1 MTEKFEKNLFGG
13 DGKDPRLLLVAAKK
27 AVEAAQ
33 GQLELIRLTGSELQI
48 CIRAD
53 SSEAGDPLIDSLV
66 ALGFDLREPL
76 PVNWK
81 PAPADGVA
89 PDDFYST
96 THHDTEILFDGR
108 WQQLRS
114 PRMDACITQ
123 RESLPTCTKLRDLV
137 EGEPVVVGMD
147 GVRLISQ
154 EQQQDDHSFAFMMN
168 DVSSERRVEIHTR
181 MVADLI
187 RQARQD
193 GQKVVWVPG
202 PVIVHT
208 GASAALS
215 ELVADGW
222 VDAVL
227 SGNAL
232 AVHDI
237 EAELLGTSLGVSVAD
252 GAVVEHGHSHHMRAI
267 NCIRAQGSIKA
278 AVESGVLNGGLM
290 HSLVK
295 HQIPYVLA
303 GSIRDDGPLP
313 ETEMDLIVAQ
323 ERYADLLEDAGLV
336 IVLAT
341 MLHGIGVGNMLPGS
355 VPLVSVDIHPA
366 VATKLSDR
374 GSSHAMGIVT
384 DVGLFVRRLREELAS

>member
-1 MTEKFEKNLFGG
+1 MSSKFEKNLFAGE
-13 DGKDPRLLLVAAKK
+13 GKDPRLLLVAAKK
-27 AVEAAQ
+27 ALEAFQ
-33 GQLELIRLTGSELQI
+33 GEMELVRLTDSDLQI
-48 CIRAD
+48 RIRAATI
-53 SSEAGDPLIDSLV
+53 EVGDSLV
-66 ALGFDLREPL
+66 DQLLSMGFDLRESL
-76 PVNWK
+76 PVCWE

-89 PDDFYST
+89 PENFYST
-96 THHDTEILFDGR
+96 THHDTEILYEDQ
-108 WQQLRS
+108 WQALRFQ
-114 PRMDACITQ
+114 RMDACITQ
-123 RESLPTCTKLRDLV
+123 RDSMLTCTMLRDLV

-147 GVRLISQ
+147 GIRLVTQ
-154 EQQQDDHSFAFMMN
+154 KEVQDDHSFGFMMN
-168 DVSSERRVEIHTR
+168 DVSSERRVANHTR
-181 MVADLI
+181 MVADLM
-187 RQARQD
+187 RKVREA

-208 GASAALS
+208 GASVALAELAA
-215 ELVADGW
+215 EGW

-237 EAELLGTSLGVSVAD
+237 ESELLGTSLGVSVSD
-252 GAVVEHGHSHHMRAI
+252 GSVVAHGHSHHMRAI
-267 NCIRAQGSIKA
+267 NRIRSEGSIKA
-278 AVESGVLNGGLM
+278 AVDSGVLTGGLM

-295 HQIPYVLA
+295 NQIPYVLA

-323 ERYADLLEDAGLV
+323 QQYAEQLKDAGLV

-341 MLHGIGVGNMLPGS
+341 MLHGIGVGNMLPGR

-374 GSSHAMGIVT
+374 GSSHAIGIVT
-384 DVGLFVRRLREELAS
+384 DVGLFVRRLLEELRA

>member
-1 MTEKFEKNLFGG
+1 MSSKFEKNLFASK
-13 DGKDPRLLLVAAKK
+13 GKDPRLLLVAAKK
-27 AVEAAQ
+27 VLEASQAQ
-33 GQLELIRLTGSELQI
+33 MELVRLTRSDLQI

-53 SSEAGDPLIDSLV
+53 SPAVGDSLV
-66 ALGFDLREPL
+66 ETLLPLGFDLREPL
-76 PVNWK
+76 PVSWQA
-81 PAPADGVA
+81 APADGVA
-89 PDDFYST
+89 PDGFYSS
-96 THHDTEILFDGR
+96 THHDTEILFDGC
-108 WQQLRS
+108 WQQLHF

-123 RESLPTCTKLRDLV
+123 RDSLPTCTKLRDLI
-137 EGEPVVVGMD
+137 EGEPVLVGLD
-147 GVRLISQ
+147 GVRLVTQ
-154 EQQQDDHSFAFMMN
+154 KRERDDHSFAFMKN
-168 DVSSERRVEIHTR
+168 DVSSERRVAVHTR

-208 GASAALS
+208 GASTALS
-215 ELVADGW
+215 ELAADGW

-237 EAELLGTSLGVSVAD
+237 EAQLLGTSLGVSVAD
-252 GAVVEHGHSHHMRAI
+252 GSVVEHGHSHHMRAI
-267 NCIRAQGSIKA
+267 NCIRAEGSIKA
-278 AVESGVLNGGLM
+278 AVESGVLTGGLM
-290 HSLVK
+290 HALVQ

-323 ERYADLLEDAGLV
+323 ERYAEHLKDAGLV

-341 MLHGIGVGNMLPGS
+341 MLHGIGVGNMLPGR

-374 GSSHAMGIVT
+374 GSAHAIGIVT
-384 DVGLFVRRLREELAS
+384 DVGLFVRRLREELSS

>member
-13 DGKDPRLLLVAAKK
+13 EGKDPRLLLVAAKK

-48 CIRAD
+48 CIRAE
-53 SSEAGDPLIDSLV
+53 SSEAGDPLVDSLIT
-66 ALGFDLREPL
+66 LGFDSREPL

-108 WQQLRS
+108 WQPLRS
-114 PRMDACITQ
+114 QRMDACITQ

-168 DVSSERRVEIHTR
+168 DVSSERRVEVHTR
-181 MVADLI
+181 MVADLM

-202 PVIVHT
+202 PVLVHT

-215 ELVADGW
+215 DLVADGW

-252 GAVVEHGHSHHMRAI
+252 GTVVEHGHSHHMRAI

-374 GSSHAMGIVT
+374 GSAHAIGIVT